1 MCLDLLFE
9 TSSLKEW
16 KQIAILW
23 QAKRRKRNYFARL
36 GLPRDFSAFG
46 SAKGPVS
53 VWVCQG
59 TSHCLGL
66 SRDLT
71 PLGSAKGPLRVWVC
85 QGTSH
90 WLGLSRDFSPFGS
103 AKGPVNVSVCRG
115 TSHRL
120 GLSRDLSPFGS
131 VEGSLCGRIKVTA
144 AGVGS
149 TMKSLGLNTNCQAAI
164 QPWLGVYSQG
174 SRLTSF
180 WSSLP
185 SCEAFTADRFNPHPQ
200 QSRPP
205 MSHC

>member
-46 SAKGPVS
+46 SAKGPV
-53 VWVCQG
+53 
-59 TSHCLGL
+59 
-66 SRDLT
+66 
-71 PLGSAKGPLRVWVC
+71 
-85 QGTSH
+85 
-90 WLGLSRDFSPFGS
+90 
-103 AKGPVNVSVCRG
+103 NVSVCRG

-144 AGVGS
+144 VGVGS

-164 QPWLGVYSQG
+164 QP
-174 SRLTSF
+174 
-180 WSSLP
+180 
-185 SCEAFTADRFNPHPQ
+185 
-200 QSRPP
+200 
-205 MSHC
+205 